1 MGHEELSLKIGL
13 GPLEADLP
21 WGPLDS
27 TLGWATLEPSPQW
40 ATKSDY
46 AHNPRARNEPLLKH
60 SGDDQ

>member
-27 TLGWATLEPSPQW
+27 TLGWAALEPSPQR
-40 ATKSDY
+40 ATNLYY
-46 AHNPRARNEPLLKH
+46 AHNPRA
-60 SGDDQ
+60 Q